1 MRRILVAG
9 GFDDNDPRRAEIERF
24 CKALGEAIAIQ
35 GHTYLNGCQTWF
47 DGLVAKATY
56 EKLLELKDPN
66 PDRRVISYLLADQKP
81 IHEYGTAVRS
91 RLTDW
96 EIDKAYLYVP
106 EQIQLADAV
115 ILVGGFEGTFRAA
128 NWSRISKKPL
138 LPVAYFGNA
147 SAKIFEQ
154 EINEFER
161 RYADRLDKLD
171 YQELNSVKTDWE
183 VRASKIVALA
193 ERLASSNTVCVVM
206 SYSGRADL
214 EDAYES
220 FQAVCDGF
228 KYKCERVDNTNTV
241 DRIVPRIHEKIE
253 QAAFVIV
260 DVSELRTNVFYE
272 LGFAQ
277 GLRKPIII
285 TAKVGTE
292 LPFDV
297 KDLPTI
303 FWEGQKKLKED
314 LRAKIVLIAET
325 QGR

>member
-47 DGLVAKATY
+47 DGLVAKA
-56 EKLLELKDPN
+56 
-66 PDRRVISYLLADQKP
+66 
-81 IHEYGTAVRS
+81 
-91 RLTDW
+91 
-96 EIDKAYLYVP
+96 
-106 EQIQLADAV
+106 
-115 ILVGGFEGTFRAA
+115 
-128 NWSRISKKPL
+128 
-138 LPVAYFGNA
+138 
-147 SAKIFEQ
+147 
-154 EINEFER
+154 
-161 RYADRLDKLD
+161 
-171 YQELNSVKTDWE
+171 WE